1 MKEQPSSKVKC
12 ERNISNITAGL
23 ALENEVTFPAQLFAS
38 YVLGGW
44 SRTANNKEALRE
56 LIKTGLDISPVSEI
70 LARW

>member
-1 MKEQPSSKVKC
+1 MQSFVFWGGGLVKEQPSSKVKC

-44 SRTANNKEALRE
+44 SRTANNIFTK
-56 LIKTGLDISPVSEI
+56 INGTFSI
-70 LARW
+70 